1 MTSAALMQIIRD
13 DLAPF
18 VSARKGQL
26 RIAQDPG
33 DVLDQ
38 LLDKPASFRV
48 VLHWAGDKDQTDQAQ
63 AAIVD
68 NNIEIWVI
76 KAKGLLLNPGDLL
89 IKPQGDQPAFLT
101 LLDDLTARVRSNVL
115 PDEETSRFLHYRGA
129 DPLDALQAPNLE
141 TTAFKL
147 SFTITSAKPHVEYR
161 NL

>member
-1 MTSAALMQIIRD
+1 MNTAQLIQIIHD
-13 DLAPF
+13 DLVPF
-18 VSARKGQL
+18 VQARKGQL

-38 LLDKPASFRV
+38 LLDKPLSFRV
-48 VLHWAGDKDQTDQAQ
+48 VLHWAGDKDQTDQPQ

-68 NNIEIWVI
+68 NQIEVWVI

-89 IKPQGDQPAFLT
+89 IKPQGDQPPFLV
-101 LLDDLTARVRSNVL
+101 LLDDITARVRSNVL
-115 PDEETSRFLHYRGA
+115 PDEETSRFLHYKGA

-147 SFTITSAKPHVEYR
+147 TFTITTAKPHVEYR